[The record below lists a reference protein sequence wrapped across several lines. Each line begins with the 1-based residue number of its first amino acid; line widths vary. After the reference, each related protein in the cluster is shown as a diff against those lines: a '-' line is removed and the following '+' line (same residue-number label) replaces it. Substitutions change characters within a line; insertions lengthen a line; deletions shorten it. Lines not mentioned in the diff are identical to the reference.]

1 MTLLDEDGDDQKDDG
16 RDDEPELFL
25 QRVLVMVMFMR
36 VLMNFVVMMMFVRL
50 MGLVVV
56 MVLVGAAIIVMMF
69 M

>member
-1 MTLLDEDGDDQKDDG
+1 MFDEDREDQKDDG

-25 QRVLVMVMFMR
+25 QRVLVMMMFMT
-36 VLMNFVVMMMFVRL
+36 FVVMMMFVRL
-50 MGLVVV
+50 MGLVIV